1 MGLKKI
7 LTKVG
12 VPVKADKG
20 FVVATD
26 QTKRPEDDSSKN
38 S

>member
-7 LTKVG
+7 LTKIG

-20 FVVATD
+20 FTVAAD
-26 QTKRPEDDSSKN
+26 QTKGVK
-38 S
+38 